1 MLRPLLILSMSDIEY
16 KEIHPDARQYLEL
29 FETTGW
35 NSMYK
40 ADSKDFSQAMDN
52 SWYIVAAY
60 QGRELVGIGRLVS
73 DGVLYAMIYDMIV
86 KPSHQNRG
94 IGTAILDKLVQKC
107 KDSGIRDIQLFSA
120 RGKVPFY
127 RKRGF
132 SERPADAPGM
142 ILRRKISA

>member
-1 MLRPLLILSMSDIEY
+1 MSDIEY
-16 KEIHPDARQYLEL
+16 KETNPDARQFLKL
-29 FETTGW
+29 FESTGW

-40 ADSKDFSQAMDN
+40 ADSEDLRQALDN
-52 SWYIVAAY
+52 SWYVVAAY
-60 QGRELVGIGRLVS
+60 QGSELVGVGRLVS

-86 KPSHQNRG
+86 KPSHQGRG

-107 KDSGIRDIQLFSA
+107 NDSGLRDIQLFSA
-120 RGKVPFY
+120 RGKVSFY

-132 SERPADAPGM
+132 VERPADAPGM

>member
-1 MLRPLLILSMSDIEY
+1 MSDIEY
-16 KEIHPDARQYLEL
+16 KETNPDARQFLKL
-29 FETTGW
+29 FESTGW

-40 ADSKDFSQAMDN
+40 ADSEDLRQALDN
-52 SWYIVAAY
+52 SWYVVAAY
-60 QGRELVGIGRLVS
+60 QGSELVGVGRLVS

-86 KPSHQNRG
+86 KPSHQGRG

-107 KDSGIRDIQLFSA
+107 NDSGLRDIQLFSA
-120 RGKVPFY
+120 RGKVSFY

-132 SERPADAPGM
+132 VERPAEAPGM